1 MDSTMLITGIS
12 ILIVMILTGMVA
24 VLMSGAKTKQK
35 DRMMN
40 VIKGAHVDDAHG
52 KASAKDLRRDDLA
65 RKLKQKGNVD
75 DEEDQAKKKKLATSL
90 MQAGLTIT
98 TKQYW
103 IYSAVFAIAMTALVA
118 LMGKGP
124 FLICTTAIISFMG
137 FPKYVVRRMIR
148 RRQKKFLAD
157 LADALEAMTRLL
169 KAGMPVSESIKMV
182 AREFTGPLGEEMS
195 RIFDQQK
202 IGVSLPDAVLE
213 ASQRVPIPEMQM
225 FATAVS
231 IQAQTGS
238 SLSEILENLAR
249 VIRLRFRLR
258 RKVQAL
264 SSEAKSSALI
274 IGALPVFV
282 ATGMY
287 FINPD
292 YIGMLFYHPTG
303 KWLLG
308 FAIFWMSCGVLCMKQ
323 MISFKV

>member
-1 MDSTMLITGIS
+1 MDSAVVITVS
-12 ILIVMILTGMVA
+12 AILIVLVLTGMIAFMV
-24 VLMSGAKTKQK
+24 SGAKTKK
-35 DRMMN
+35 KN
-40 VIKGAHVDDAHG
+40 HVLSVIRGAQMDESYG
-52 KASAKDLRRDDLA
+52 KAASTKDTRRDDLA
-65 RKLKQKGNVD
+65 KKLKQKGD
-75 DEEDQAKKKKLATSL
+75 DDGENEEKKNSLSTKL

-98 TKQYW
+98 PKQYW
-103 IYSAVFAIAMTALVA
+103 IYSAVFATVMTGGVA
-118 LMGKGP
+118 LAGKGP
-124 FLICTTAIISFMG
+124 LLIITTAIICFMG
-137 FPKYVVRRMIR
+137 IPKYILKKMIAS
-148 RRQKKFLAD
+148 RQKKFLAD
-157 LADALEAMTRLL
+157 LADALEAMMRLL

-182 AREFTGPLGEEMS
+182 AREFTGPIGEEMG

-213 ASQRVPIPEMQM
+213 SARRMPIPEMQM
-225 FATAVS
+225 FATAVA

-274 IGALPVFV
+274 IGALPIFV

-292 YIGMLFYHPTG
+292 YIGLLFYHPTG
-303 KWLLG
+303 KWLLT
-308 FAIFWMSCGVLCMKQ
+308 FAIFWMCCGVLVMRQ
-323 MISFKV
+323 MINFKV